1 MTLGRRR
8 LGSHFITETQ
18 GPGLRYPDAPGIRA
32 RAPSSADTSLAGEI
46 DSLAAHW
53 DAHQSPRLPDYHFN
67 QAAPSQPNAA
77 LTLMEIREAPAPD

>member
-67 QAAPSQPNAA
+67 SGGAESAKRSADADGNQGGPSS
-77 LTLMEIREAPAPD
+77 